1 MLVDISV
8 PNKPENGSIA
18 VWKGGKWVFVGKSA
32 YLEPYMQRN
41 EATEAKLTD
50 LKAEFKELQKDFA
63 ALEAEYSAL
72 SADFRSLKAS
82 VNEKL
87 KEYHDVL
94 RLLANE

>member
-1 MLVDISV
+1 MLVEIDL
-8 PNKPENGSIA
+8 PKKPENGSIA

-41 EATEAKLTD
+41 EATEARFAD
-50 LKAEFKELQKDFA
+50 LKAEFKELEKDFESLRREHSSLA
-63 ALEAEYSAL
+63 AE
-72 SADFRSLKAS
+72 FQSLKAS

-87 KEYHDVL
+87 KEYHDIL